1 MEKKANLERKN
12 TKKKKKGVE
21 WKMKTLDQKIKL
33 ALKKTSKNTFFPLF
47 YSIPIVSFI
56 PFEPQN
62 FSIL

>member
-1 MEKKANLERKN
+1 
-12 TKKKKKGVE
+12 
-21 WKMKTLDQKIKL
+21 MKTLDQKIKL